1 MRAAT
6 AFIHTSAKIHPSV
19 HIGHSAF
26 IDADVELGEG
36 TIVKP
41 FAMIT
46 GHTKIGKFNTIFSY
60 ASIGEA
66 PQDVSYQGEP
76 TRLEIGDHNI
86 FREGVTVHRGTV
98 KGGGVTQIG
107 HHNFFLAYS
116 HVGHDCVVGD
126 HNTIVNFVAFS
137 GHVSVGDFVLL
148 SAYSGIHQFTS
159 VGSYAM
165 VAHAAIVT
173 QDVPPFV
180 LVAGGDSP
188 YTVGLNVRGLKRRG
202 FSEPELQA
210 LKRLY
215 KIYYRSDLSQ
225 AAALAEIEAEILPI
239 CPRAQ
244 IFIDFVHRS
253 QRGVLRK

>member
-6 AFIHTSAKIHPSV
+6 ASIHASAKIHPSV
-19 HIGHSAF
+19 QIGHSAF
-26 IDADVELGEG
+26 IDAHVELGEG

-66 PQDVSYQGEP
+66 PQDISYQGEP
-76 TRLEIGDHNI
+76 TRIEIGDHNV
-86 FREGVTVHRGTV
+86 FREGVTVHCGTV
-98 KGGGVTQIG
+98 KGGGLTHIG
-107 HHNFFLAYS
+107 DHNFFLAYS
-116 HVGHDCVVGD
+116 HVGHDCVIGN
-126 HNTIVNFVAFS
+126 HNTIVNFVGLS
-137 GHVSVGDFVLL
+137 GHVTIGDYVLL
-148 SAYSGIHQFTS
+148 SAYSGIHQFAS

-165 VAHAAIVT
+165 VAHAAMVS

-188 YTVGLNVRGLKRRG
+188 YTVGLNTRGLMRRG
-202 FSEPELQA
+202 FSEAELRA
-210 LKRLY
+210 LKQLY

-225 AAALAEIEAEILPI
+225 AAALSRIEEEILPA

-244 IFIDFVHRS
+244 LFVDFIHRS
-253 QRGVLRK
+253 QRGILRK

>member
-1 MRAAT
+1 M
-6 AFIHTSAKIHPSV
+6 
-19 HIGHSAF
+19 
-26 IDADVELGEG
+26 
-36 TIVKP
+36 
-41 FAMIT
+41 
-46 GHTKIGKFNTIFSY
+46 
-60 ASIGEA
+60 
-66 PQDVSYQGEP
+66 
-76 TRLEIGDHNI
+76 
-86 FREGVTVHRGTV
+86 TVHRGTV